1 MNKDSILDIR
11 GGVFPG
17 QCMVDLNLII
27 FSSTGHSC
35 WMSSQVE
42 DFASRALFS
51 SCTPG
56 WECLR
61 NIMVAPGTKP
71 Q

>member
-1 MNKDSILDIR
+1 MSKKDKILVIN
-11 GGVFPG
+11 GGFPG
-17 QCMVDLNLII
+17 QHTVDLNLII
-27 FSSTGHSC
+27 FSSAGRAC

-61 NIMVAPGTKP
+61 NEN
-71 Q
+71 QHL